1 MNIFNYLK
9 ILLLCVVAMGF
20 ASCGGDDDEGADL
33 DAKLCRTWVEEYA
46 EESQIY
52 THQLKFVRSGNSGQ
66 EMKKRYDPES
76 GTTNSE
82 TRDFTWAW
90 LDRSVWS

>member
-33 DAKLCRTWVEEYA
+33 DAKLCRT
-46 EESQIY
+46 
-52 THQLKFVRSGNSGQ
+52 
-66 EMKKRYDPES
+66 
-76 GTTNSE
+76 
-82 TRDFTWAW
+82 
-90 LDRSVWS
+90 